1 MFGDMAHI
9 IYVNCENKSRT
20 KLSRLMQDFHCT
32 EAKDMKYGLLAD
44 RVRYFKETQKGRD
57 EMCATV
63 EDYAKEISLE
73 DSKRAIIK
81 GFKGGVITKK
91 GAAIMYPRLKA
102 ADIDA
107 LYQEAKKTS
116 RRKTSKA

>member
-9 IYVNCENKSRT
+9 IYVNGENKSRT
-20 KLSRLMQDFHCT
+20 KLGRLMQDFHCT

-63 EDYAKEISLE
+63 EDYA
-73 DSKRAIIK
+73 RAIER
-81 GFKGGVITKK
+81 GVN
-91 GAAIMYPRLKA
+91 PKA
-102 ADIDA
+102 LQKLLGHASLQVTMDTYVHVTDDSMLFA
-107 LYQEAKKTS
+107 VKQFESKTLEAVKE
-116 RRKTSKA
+116 A